1 MAWHI
6 HRIELPLCIGSLEQV
21 IKEGAKGTQSLYCH
35 WQIIEWCAQYSENAM
50 DNSLGDSAAQ
60 IADDIVVQWELYV
73 STRYTLEQ
81 LDRFTPTD
89 LVLPRGFF
97 QNWQKQLSRVSAL

>member
-6 HRIELPLCIGSLEQV
+6 HRIELPLCISSLEKL
-21 IKEGAKGTQSLYCH
+21 IEEGTKGAQSLYCH
-35 WQIIEWCAQYSENAM
+35 WQIIEWCAQFSEQAI
-50 DNSLGDSAAQ
+50 DTSVTDSAAK

-73 STRYTLEQ
+73 STQYTLEQ
-81 LDRFTPTD
+81 LDRFTPAD

-97 QNWQKQLSRVSAL
+97 QNWRQQLMRVSDI